1 MEIIKSRQPA
11 RAALGPWLSR
21 MVRTCW
27 LVLGLSSIGHAQTGV
42 AERNAALM
50 RERQALHIGTM
61 AYLYGYP
68 VVDMRKQMFNETHRV
83 SDKQAA
89 YAPLNHFYAYE
100 YLVTPQTAGNL
111 RGPNND
117 TLYFGGWFDLAKE
130 PVIVNAPDTAGRYYT
145 MAVTDFYAE
154 SHHVGRRTTGTNQ
167 RFFALVGSNW
177 KGELPPYLH
186 VVRVPTPQ
194 VWILGRMLVDGEKD
208 LPQALGLLRQFWAAP
223 LSQFKPD
230 GPPPAKP
237 AEVKAAAVNPLGK
250 LDFFVELN
258 AWLRTHPGEA
268 KEAALMDLFDQIG
281 IGPNRKLDLAKLD
294 EASRRGLEQA
304 LAEGEALVQA
314 ATQRTMDDV
323 RNGWIFPTGLGR
335 YGSDYLVRA
344 AVVKG
349 GYANAAEE
357 STYAAKLFDDER
369 QPLTGGSRYHL
380 HLKPEQI
387 PPAGA
392 FWSLV
397 AYDIKTASL
406 IENPIQ
412 RYSIGDRTP
421 GLKKNADGSLDLW
434 IQKNPPEG
442 GQSNWLPVSDEAF
455 FLIMRIY
462 EPKPG
467 VFDGSYKP
475 GVLQKLPLTAT
486 R

>member
-1 MEIIKSRQPA
+1 MWTEIIKCPWSA
-11 RAALGPWLSR
+11 VNGLGKWLRWLFCTS
-21 MVRTCW
+21 W
-27 LVLGLSSIGHAQTGV
+27 LVLGLSSIGHAQVDV
-42 AERNAALM
+42 AERNAMLM

-83 SDKQAA
+83 ADKQAA
-89 YAPLNHFYAYE
+89 YAPVNHFYAYE

-130 PVIVNAPDTAGRYYT
+130 PVIVHAPDTAGRYYT

-154 SHHVGRRTTGTNQ
+154 SHHVGRRTTGSNEK
-167 RFFALVGSNW
+167 FFALVGPDW
-177 KGELPPYLH
+177 KGDLPVYLH

-208 LPQALGLLRQFWAAP
+208 RPEALGLIRKFWAAP
-223 LSQFKPD
+223 MSQFKPD
-230 GPPPAKP
+230 GPPPVRP
-237 AEVKAAAVNPLGK
+237 AEQPAKAVDPMGK

-258 AWLRTHPGEA
+258 AWLQTHPGE
-268 KEAALMDLFDQIG
+268 KSEAALMGLFDQIG
-281 IGPNRKLDLAKLD
+281 IGPNRKLDLSKLD
-294 EASRRGLEQA
+294 EASRKGLEQA
-304 LAEGEALVQA
+304 VVEGESLVQA
-314 ATQRTMDDV
+314 ASQRAMEDV

-335 YGSDYLVRA
+335 YGFDYLVRA

-357 STYAAKLFDDER
+357 STYAAKMFDDDK
-369 QPLTGGSRYHL
+369 QLLTGANRYQL

-397 AYDIKTASL
+397 AYDLKTAGL
-406 IENPIQ
+406 IENSIH
-412 RYSIGDRTP
+412 RYSLGDRTP
-421 GLKKNADGSLDLW
+421 GIQKNADGSLDLW
-434 IQKNPPEG
+434 IQKNPPDSG
-442 GQSNWLPVSDEAF
+442 VSNWLPVSDAPF
-455 FLIMRIY
+455 FLIIRIY
-462 EPKPG
+462 EPKPA

-475 GVLQKLPLTAT
+475 GPLLKHTVQ
-486 R
+486 